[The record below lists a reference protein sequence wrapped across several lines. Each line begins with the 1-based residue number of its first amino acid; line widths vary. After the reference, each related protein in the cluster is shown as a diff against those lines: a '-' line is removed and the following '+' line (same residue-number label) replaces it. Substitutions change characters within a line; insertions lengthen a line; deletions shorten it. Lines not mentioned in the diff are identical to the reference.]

1 MTRQNYQKTI
11 HISRC
16 LQLAIILE
24 VSANKPGNVNFT
36 SNFENTRIE
45 HFLASAIA
53 AGPTFQKA
61 ANRGI
66 QIAENKRSI
75 ESAGLGELIKC
86 CVKDVMQWQHGG
98 NTILGTIMLFMPI
111 SVAAGMTP
119 TNAKNELD
127 LKVLRK
133 NINTLIYAS
142 TAADAVHLYEA
153 IDFAMPNGL
162 NQSPPDLNVNDPN
175 SKQRLITENIPLHQV
190 FNIAKNYDDICSE
203 WINNY
208 PITFDEAYPY
218 LKEQLLLVT
227 KTVDQNTAI
236 VNTFLKILAQHPD
249 TFIARKAGIEKAK
262 QISTQAQKIIKVGG
276 AATVKGKTAIAEF
289 DHDLRK
295 KGNTHNPGTT
305 ADITATTLALC
316 TLNGYRP

>member
-1 MTRQNYQKTI
+1 MTSQTCQKTI

-16 LQLAIILE
+16 LQMAILLE

-36 SNFENTRIE
+36 TNFKDTHTE

-53 AGPTFQKA
+53 AGSVFQKA

-66 QIAENKRSI
+66 QIAEGKREI
-75 ESAGLGELIKC
+75 NNAELGKL
-86 CVKDVMQWQHGG
+86 VKQCIRDVMEWQHGG
-98 NTILGTIMLFMPI
+98 NTILGTVMLLIPI

-119 TNAKNELD
+119 TNEKYEIDFKKLRENLN
-127 LKVLRK
+127 KV
-133 NINTLIYAS
+133 IYAS
-142 TAADAVHLYEA
+142 TAIDAVHLYEA
-153 IDFAMPNGL
+153 IDLAMPSGL
-162 NQSPPDLNVNDPN
+162 NQAPDLNVNDQN
-175 SKQRLITENIPLHQV
+175 SKQRLITENIALHQV

-218 LKEQLLLVT
+218 LKEQLT
-227 KTVDQNTAI
+227 KTDQNAAI

-249 TFIARKAGIEKAK
+249 TFIARKAGIKKAK
-262 QISTQAQKIIKVGG
+262 TISAQAKKIIDIGG
-276 AATVKGKTAIAEF
+276 ATTDIGKTAITKF
-289 DHDLRK
+289 DQNLRK
-295 KGNTHNPGTT
+295 TGNEHNPGTT
-305 ADITATTLALC
+305 ADIIAATLSLC